1 MTRQEFLLSTLR
13 RFCDTKLEMKMR
25 KTHRPV
31 TMTYHDMTIGLV
43 FGPSMNYDI
52 IIWVENEEVVS
63 TTVPIMKRAIEK
75 GWTIKE

>member
-13 RFCDTKLEMKMR
+13 RFCDTSLEIRMR

-31 TMTYHDMTIGLV
+31 TMSHHGLTIGLH

-52 IIWVENEEVVS
+52 TIWVENEEIVS
-63 TTVPIMKRAIEK
+63 TTVPIMKRAISK
-75 GWTIKE
+75 GWTVKG